1 MSRIIV
7 IEDNADLREE
17 VLFQLRHAGHQ
28 AEGVADATAFDALKG
43 MTDWDIAIID
53 IGLPGEDGLSIARR
67 IREDSMMGLI
77 MVTARGTLDDR
88 VRGLGDGAD
97 AYLVKPVE
105 MRELLAVVSSVERRL
120 AGAPSAA
127 AAGAWLLDVAHRE
140 LRSPDGKAVAL
151 TETEFRLM
159 GAMAWAFPEVAT
171 RKALAGALGE
181 EDFLNFD
188 ERRLEAA
195 ISRLR
200 RKLES
205 EVGESPLRSARGRGY
220 VFAAPVRILEPR

>member
-1 MSRIIV
+1 MARIIV
-7 IEDNADLREE
+7 VEDNADLREE
-17 VLFQLRHAGHQ
+17 VLFQLQHAGHV
-28 AEGVADATAFDALKG
+28 AEGAADATAMDALLARG
-43 MTDWDIAIID
+43 AWDIALVD

-67 IREDSMMGLI
+67 LRRDTAMGIVML
-77 MVTARGTLDDR
+77 TARGGLADR
-88 VRGLGDGAD
+88 VQSLSEAAD

-105 MRELLAVVSSVERRL
+105 MPELLAVVASLERRM
-120 AGAPSAA
+120 APPPADTP
-127 AAGAWLLDVAHRE
+127 AWLLDVARRE
-140 LRSPDGKAVAL
+140 LRAPDGRAVPL

-171 RKALAGALGE
+171 RRALAGALGE
-181 EDFLNFD
+181 EDFVNFD

-205 EVGESPLRSARGRGY
+205 GTGESPLRSARGRGY

>member
-17 VLFQLRHAGHQ
+17 VLFQLRHGGHQ
-28 AEGVADATAFDALKG
+28 AEGVADAAAFDALKG

-67 IREDSMMGLI
+67 IRADSMMGVI
-77 MVTARGTLDDR
+77 MFTARGTLDDR
-88 VRGLGDGAD
+88 VSGLQDGAD

-120 AGAPSAA
+120 AGASSA
-127 AAGAWLLDVAHRE
+127 AAGAWLLDVAHRQ

-205 EVGESPLRSARGRGY
+205 EAGESPLRSARGRGY